1 MKFIYSWNTKC
12 QKNIEA
18 RRSRNSSVAIEDNT
32 LHTPQ
37 MPSRKPV
44 SPTVVIAPRSPLE
57 FEGDSDYEGKL
68 FSYVCLDFYTL

>member
-1 MKFIYSWNTKC
+1 
-12 QKNIEA
+12 
-18 RRSRNSSVAIEDNT
+18 
-32 LHTPQ
+32 

-68 FSYVCLDFYTL
+68 SCYECLALYTF